1 MITTELYAKIEGFIP
16 RELSC
21 GWDNDGLSV
30 LPDPE
35 HESGKVLVALDVRE
49 EVVEYAKKNG
59 FDTVLTHHPLI
70 FSGLK
75 ELSGRTVVSSK
86 AAKLIRAG
94 IAAMS
99 FHTRFDAL
107 DGGVSDITHFIALL
121 TRFRARRISSPAC
134 WTAAGRLRIRCS
146 GTGRPLYSGRT
157 GHP

>member
-1 MITTELYAKIEGFIP
+1 MKTTELYAKIEGFIP

-107 DGGVSDITHFIALL
+107 DGGVSDILCETLGMVPSVKFGEGDVG
-121 TRFRARRISSPAC
+121 RIC
-134 WTAAGRLRIRCS
+134 DIEK
-146 GTGRPLYSGRT
+146 TGFDVMAKRSK
-157 GHP
+157 